1 MLDRSHENNLFLKS
15 MKMKTLNQIITEI
28 KEISNMHPI
37 MLDRIDALRE
47 AGYETIHYVYVK
59 QNTGLYAATHLT
71 KKLVYR
77 IQIGYT
83 ELQKGYPAAW
93 CVDVSSINVVDEVE
107 LPF

>member
-1 MLDRSHENNLFLKS
+1 MKLHLKS
-15 MKMKTLNQIITEI
+15 MKMKTLNQIKTEI

-37 MLDRIDALRE
+37 MQDRIDALRE
-47 AGYETIHYVYVK
+47 AGYDTINYVYVK

-71 KKLVYR
+71 KKLIYR

-83 ELQKGYPAAW
+83 ELQKGYLAAW
-93 CVDVSSINVVDEVE
+93 CVDVSSIDIVDEVE

>member
-1 MLDRSHENNLFLKS
+1 MRTLK
-15 MKMKTLNQIITEI
+15 QIIYEI

-37 MLDRIDALRE
+37 MQDRIDALRE
-47 AGYETIHYVYVK
+47 AGYDTLHYVYVK

-71 KKLVYR
+71 KKLAYR

-93 CVDVSSINVVDEVE
+93 CVDVPSTDIIDEVE

>member
-1 MLDRSHENNLFLKS
+1 
-15 MKMKTLNQIITEI
+15 MKTLNQIISEI

-37 MLDRIDALRE
+37 MQDRIEALRD
-47 AGYETIHYVYVK
+47 AGYSTIHYVYVK
-59 QNTGLYAATHLT
+59 RSTGLYAATHLT
-71 KKLVYR
+71 KKQIYR

-93 CVDVSSINVVDEVE
+93 CVDVSSIDVVDEVE